1 MGRDEA
7 GGLQESEWASGKKR
21 LEAGTQERDWD
32 DPKAGAGGV
41 PGTLDHVMLAQIHLA
56 PFITCGQVSFF
67 GEL

>member
-32 DPKAGAGGV
+32 DPKAGAGGLL
-41 PGTLDHVMLAQIHLA
+41 GRWT
-56 PFITCGQVSFF
+56 T
-67 GEL
+67 